1 MVSLI
6 LFIVH
11 VMAGSVERSV
21 NQNNHPVVADLL
33 EHGAVQPFD
42 FLAGVVDRVSEACP
56 RRVTRARELDVG
68 RRDLPGSRIRKLV
81 LDEAEDAISSADDVP
96 VFIEPDC
103 FRRQMLF
110 KIGDVLGIVSVDA
123 GLNEVGAR
131 IWALLEAPKTVKEIR
146 DALVTEYHIEPE
158 RCECEVLALLR
169 ELAEEGLIEVSD
181 DPAQ

>member
-1 MVSLI
+1 MRSTMATPLSARFFTRRGVRLISYSPISHMKAGRKDASDIRETSSLVRAKDQVSTDLGGE
-6 LFIVH
+6 
-11 VMAGSVERSV
+11 A
-21 NQNNHPVVADLL
+21 VVLHL
-33 EHGAVQPFD
+33 E
-42 FLAGVVDRVSEACP
+42 SE
-56 RRVTRARELDVG
+56 
-68 RRDLPGSRIRKLV
+68 
-81 LDEAEDAISSADDVP
+81 
-96 VFIEPDC
+96 
-103 FRRQMLF
+103 QYY
-110 KIGDVLGIVSVDA
+110 